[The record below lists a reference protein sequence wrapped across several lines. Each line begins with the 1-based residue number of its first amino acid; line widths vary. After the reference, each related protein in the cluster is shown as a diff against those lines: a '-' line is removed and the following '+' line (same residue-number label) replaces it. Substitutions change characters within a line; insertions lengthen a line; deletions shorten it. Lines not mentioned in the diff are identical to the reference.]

1 MGPCPTWTS
10 VPNDESSLGVMSVN
24 SLNSNWFC
32 RFVMASLLVSLI
44 SDSSFGQIFPGVG
57 RIGVVGG
64 VSIDAQGVVRSATA
78 AERSEMLDRLRTSA
92 QKPTGDL
99 AQSGQLRKV
108 SLGRLQ
114 QAIATKIADGQTL
127 TDEMLYLAGLQRIE
141 YVLVYPPV
149 EGSDIAGDIV
159 LAGPA
164 EPWLVRDD
172 ASVVGQDSGRPVL
185 RLEDLLVALRTSQ
198 AAQKD
203 VISVS
208 IDPTPEGEVR
218 LRQLLAQVGTW
229 ARGNP
234 SMLEPAIKEALG
246 SQVVTL
252 STVPTNSRMAQVL
265 VWADYQMKRLAMNLE
280 ASPVSGLPSY
290 LEMIRDQG
298 TQGSQ
303 PRWWMASSYDALL
316 HSHDSLAW
324 HITGQAVK
332 ALTEDQYVSSD
343 GKRVGKGT
351 VQRAAQKW
359 ADLFTQKFGQLS
371 ATEAAFGEI
380 RNMMDLNVV
389 AALILSQQMQQRAGL
404 DLSLLLVD
412 ANGQLATPQ
421 FHTPQSLEPQCSF
434 VRGQAGWVVSA
445 SGGVE
450 INPWQ
455 VVSEASRQ
463 DDAVKSVHSKSI
475 SLNTHWWWN

>member
-1 MGPCPTWTS
+1 
-10 VPNDESSLGVMSVN
+10 MSVI
-24 SLNSNWFC
+24 SLHSNWFC
-32 RFVMASLLVSLI
+32 RLVLASLLVSLV
-44 SDSSFGQIFPGVG
+44 SELSFGQIFPGVGGLG

-78 AERSEMLDRLRTSA
+78 AQRSEMLSQLRASA
-92 QKPTGDL
+92 QQPSGDL
-99 AQSGQLRKV
+99 AHVGQLRKV

-114 QAIATKIADGQTL
+114 RAIAQKIADGQSL
-127 TDEMLYLAGLQRIE
+127 TDEMLYLAGLQRVQ
-141 YVLVYPPV
+141 YVLVYPPE
-149 EGSDIAGDIV
+149 EGSNEVGDIV

-164 EPWLVRDD
+164 EPWQVRDD
-172 ASVVGQDSGRPVL
+172 ASVVGQQSGRPVL

-208 IDPTPEGEVR
+208 IDPTPAGEVR
-218 LRQLLAQVGTW
+218 LRQLLAQAGILSN
-229 ARGNP
+229 GNP
-234 SMLEPAIKEALG
+234 SVLEPAMKEALG
-246 SQVVTL
+246 PQVVTL
-252 STVPTNSRMAQVL
+252 STVPKTSRMAQVL

-280 ASPVSGLPSY
+280 SSPVSGLPSY

-298 TQGSQ
+298 NQGAQ

-316 HSHDSLAW
+316 HSEDSLAW

-332 ALTEDQYVSSD
+332 ALTEDQFVTAT
-343 GKRVGKGT
+343 GKRVGKGGA
-351 VQRAAQKW
+351 QRAAQKW
-359 ADLFTQKFGQLS
+359 ADLFTQKFDQLCAS
-371 ATEAAFGEI
+371 EAAFGEV

-389 AALILSQQMQQRAGL
+389 AALILSQEMQQRAGL

-412 ANGQLATPQ
+412 AKGQLATPE
-421 FHTPQSLEPQCSF
+421 FHAPQSLEPQCSF

-450 INPWQ
+450 FNPWRI
-455 VVSEASRQ
+455 VSEAARQ
-463 DDAVKSVHSKSI
+463 DDTVKAVHSKSI
-475 SLNTHWWWN
+475 SSNTHWWWN